1 MNVEK
6 RWWKN
11 VVNNSLMKN
20 IDIVYLAIIS
30 VKFLILSTMLHS
42 DALVWVEV
50 KNIQNCLLCNKIIIE
65 ESRKQMVTKKAW
77 EKLINDAKKLLEIN
91 IDSDHDLY
99 ELKNIYQK
107 VLDKELFGNISYLFV
122 HQQSMK
128 ASTNRLLE
136 KSCTTTCA

>member
-1 MNVEK
+1 
-6 RWWKN
+6 
-11 VVNNSLMKN
+11 
-20 IDIVYLAIIS
+20 
-30 VKFLILSTMLHS
+30 
-42 DALVWVEV
+42 
-50 KNIQNCLLCNKIIIE
+50 
-65 ESRKQMVTKKAW
+65 MVTKKAW

-136 KSCTTTCA
+136 KSCTASCA